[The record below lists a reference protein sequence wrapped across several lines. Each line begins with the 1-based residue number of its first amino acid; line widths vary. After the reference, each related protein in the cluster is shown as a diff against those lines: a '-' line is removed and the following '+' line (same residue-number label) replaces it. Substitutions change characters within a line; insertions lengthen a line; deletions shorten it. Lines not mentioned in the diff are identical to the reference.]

1 MSDKKVLDLILNE
14 LKEIKTDVSE
24 LKTDVS
30 ELKTDVSDLKITVNR
45 IDNNTADIREEMD
58 AWFEN
63 VNQSLN
69 QAFEKISENMEQKE
83 KVDTIFN
90 FLNKTKK
97 PKINQYKRTK
107 LVA

>member
-24 LKTDVS
+24 LKTDM
-30 ELKTDVSDLKITVNR
+30 SDLKTTVNR

-97 PKINQYKRTK
+97 PKINQYQRTK
-107 LVA
+107 LVT

>member
-30 ELKTDVSDLKITVNR
+30 ELKTTVNR

-58 AWFEN
+58 QGFEN
-63 VNQSLN
+63 VNSSLN
-69 QAFEKISENMEQKE
+69 QAFEKISENIEQKE

-90 FLNKTKK
+90 FLNKTQNKSS
-97 PKINQYKRTK
+97 KISQYNRRES
-107 LVA
+107 LIA